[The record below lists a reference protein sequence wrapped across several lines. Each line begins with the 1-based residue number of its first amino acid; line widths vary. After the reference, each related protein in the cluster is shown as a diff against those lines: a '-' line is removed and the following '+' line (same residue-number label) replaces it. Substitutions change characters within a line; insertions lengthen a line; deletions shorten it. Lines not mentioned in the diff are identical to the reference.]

1 VVLVLCG
8 RVGSLESTMRHAVRE
23 ALAATVLVVGT
34 VSMLGGCAS
43 GAPADQPPSPPS
55 SQPKTTEPQ
64 PTQPS
69 SAPEHTNPLPPS
81 YTTDRAP
88 LGLEIRYI
96 DENGRFVTVSPED
109 FPR

>member
-1 VVLVLCG
+1 
-8 RVGSLESTMRHAVRE
+8 MRHAVRE
-23 ALAATVLVVGT
+23 ALAATVLVVGA

-43 GAPADQPPSPPS
+43 DSSADQPPSPS
-55 SQPKTTEPQ
+55 SSQKTTQPKTTEP
-64 PTQPS
+64 S
-69 SAPEHTNPLPPS
+69 STPDRTDTLPPS
-81 YTTDRAP
+81 ATIERAP